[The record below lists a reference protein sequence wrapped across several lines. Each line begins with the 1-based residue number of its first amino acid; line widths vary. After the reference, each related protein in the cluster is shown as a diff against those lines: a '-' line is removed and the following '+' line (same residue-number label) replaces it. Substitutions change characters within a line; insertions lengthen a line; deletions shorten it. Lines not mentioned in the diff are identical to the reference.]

1 MNSANDIA
9 ILLAAKGLRIASQD
23 EAGWYYVAIVDGV
36 RRSFWVTDID
46 A

>member
-9 ILLAAKGLRIASQD
+9 ARLAAQGLRIASQS
-23 EAGWYYVAIVDGV
+23 EAGWYYITTVDGV
-36 RRSFWVTDID
+36 RRSFWVTDIV